1 LRAELEELHSGNLL
15 AEQEKKLAPF
25 VHVYET
31 MAMMAPPAPAPV
43 TDNSLSATARSLD
56 PATTCPIGLN
66 GWTRPT
72 AGPFWTSPVAERGPN
87 GRTCSTAADNSLS
100 NGWTRPTATTVQ
112 QQQHQKDNNDSENF
126 DEAQQ
131 NQQQSS
137 DTSIDETDLICEI
150 AAEFEDEPPLLE
162 VIPEDVCKACNIPM
176 ILSANG
182 SLLKCTNCGR
192 SDPYIDAT
200 SSTMS
205 YGEDMEFAAFTYKRI
220 NHFQQWM
227 SNI

>member
-1 LRAELEELHSGNLL
+1 VTLRAELEELHSGNLL

-43 TDNSLSATARSLD
+43 TDNSLSATARSTD
-56 PATTCPIGLN
+56 A
-66 GWTRPT
+66 
-72 AGPFWTSPVAERGPN
+72 
-87 GRTCSTAADNSLS
+87 